1 LRAATIEEL
10 TALSSGKWE
19 CMSRSI
25 GRNQDDEA
33 LESDPDGEDRDDD
46 KAKTLEILM
55 RMPVRLSS
63 EG

>member
-1 LRAATIEEL
+1 
-10 TALSSGKWE
+10 
-19 CMSRSI
+19 MSRSM